1 MPLNLTGRLEKVG
14 TLVKAIAA
22 LLALLPGI
30 AMLLGLVAIPPSIVD
45 LAKYVSLSVSIVV
58 VLVVM
63 LLSDSIRSWRAPVI
77 AAVIGVCAIAGAGL
91 AVFYLTFTS
100 DHVVVVGSGEQAVH
114 HIVPLNPS
122 AEVERMIL
130 PYGGDYLEALNTSI
144 DRQQLADAMQKERRS
159 AVFIIVALLIGAQT
173 FVISAIVLGAWK
185 LTSGSAKRR
194 RQEG

>member
-1 MPLNLTGRLEKVG
+1 MPLTDRLQRVG

-22 LLALLPGI
+22 TLALLPGI
-30 AMLLGLVAIPPSIVD
+30 AMLLGLVNIPPSIVD

-58 VLVVM
+58 VMVVM
-63 LLSDSIRSWRAPVI
+63 LLTDSIRAWRAPVV
-77 AAVIGVCAIAGAGL
+77 AAVIGACAIAGAGL

-100 DHVVVVGSGEQAVH
+100 DHVVVVGSGQQAVH

-122 AEVERMIL
+122 GEIQRLVA
-130 PYGGDYLEALNTSI
+130 PYGGDYLEALNTSVEK
-144 DRQQLADAMQKERRS
+144 QQLADAMQKDRQG
-159 AVFIIVALLIGAQT
+159 AVFVIVSLLIAAQM

-194 RQEG
+194 RQAD

>member
-1 MPLNLTGRLEKVG
+1 MSLTDRLERVG

-22 LLALLPGI
+22 MLALLPGI

-63 LLSDSIRSWRAPVI
+63 LLTDSIRAWRAPVV
-77 AAVIGVCAIAGAGL
+77 AAVIGACAIAGVGL

-100 DHVVVVGSGEQAVH
+100 DHVVVVGGGQQAVH
-114 HIVPLNPS
+114 HIVPLHPS
-122 AEVERMIL
+122 QEIQRLVA
-130 PYGGDYLEALNTSI
+130 PYGGDYLEALNTSV
-144 DRQQLADAMQKERRS
+144 DRQQLADAMQRERRS
-159 AVFIIVALLIGAQT
+159 AVFIIVTLLISAQM

-185 LTSGSAKRR
+185 LTSGSARRR
-194 RQEG
+194 RQAD

>member
-1 MPLNLTGRLEKVG
+1 MSLTGRLEKVG

-22 LLALLPGI
+22 MLALLPGI
-30 AMLLGLVAIPPSIVD
+30 AMLLGLVDIPPSIVD

-63 LLSDSIRSWRAPVI
+63 LLSDSIRAWRAPAI
-77 AAVIGVCAIAGAGL
+77 AAVIGACAVIGAVL

-114 HIVPLNPS
+114 HIVPLNPTE
-122 AEVERMIL
+122 EVRRL
-130 PYGGDYLEALNTSI
+130 VAPYGGDYLEALNTSV
-144 DRQQLADAMQKERRS
+144 DRQQLADAMQKDRGS
-159 AVFIIVALLIGAQT
+159 AVFIIIALLIAAQM

-194 RQEG
+194 RAES